1 MTFVPTI
8 LIIDD
13 EPDVITYLTT
23 LLSNHGFEAHSA
35 ESADEGLEK
44 LERSQPDIIFLDLLM
59 PMKTGINLFNKIKK
73 DPRYRDIPVIIIT
86 GIQDKFSKDYRV
98 FFQSLKRRKPAAF
111 IEKPVNPDHLI
122 KTVKQILGYDG

>member
-1 MTFVPTI
+1 MTFVPTV

-23 LLSNHGFEAHSA
+23 LLSNYGFRAHSA

-44 LERSQPDIIFLDLLM
+44 LEQSRPDIIFLDLLM

-73 DPRYRDIPVIIIT
+73 DPRYQDIPIVIIT
-86 GIQDKFSKDYRV
+86 GIQDKFSKDYKE
-98 FFQSLKRRKPAAF
+98 FFESLKLRKPAAF

-122 KTVKQILGYDG
+122 KTVNQILGYDG